1 MRLWSLH
8 PRYLDRQGLTAL
20 WREGLLARAVL
31 AGKTRGYRNHPQLER
46 FREQADPLASVDA
59 YLWVVQQ
66 EAARRGYRFDGSK
79 LGECQEA
86 PVIPV
91 TDGQLALEWAHLG
104 RKLEARS
111 PQVAQQWAKV
121 QAPEP
126 HPSFK
131 PAPGGVAGWER
142 AG

>member
-91 TDGQLALEWAHLG
+91 TDGQLALEWAHLD

-111 PQVAQQWAKV
+111 PQVAQQWAEV

>member
-104 RKLEARS
+104 RKLEVRS
-111 PQVAQQWAKV
+111 PQVAQQWAEV